1 MSKSTVPE
9 TAFRRQAFD
18 GTIHMGGTTTN
29 MDNVK
34 HFLNGI
40 KQNETLAQQLREAT
54 SKEDVL
60 GIAKAHGYDLS
71 EDDLQALGRLARA
84 RDKVQAEGE
93 LSDEELLMING
104 GFFMDPIRLI
114 DEVALA
120 ADYYIFRRL

>member
-1 MSKSTVPE
+1 
-9 TAFRRQAFD
+9 
-18 GTIHMGGTTTN
+18 